1 MERLALL
8 AGRRGDDDRDVARR
22 FALTQA
28 QYQSPG
34 FVACQDHVEQNRSRL
49 RALERALS
57 TGYGTRDD
65 GLIAGTAEQPLYRE
79 AIGEIVI
86 HDQDRHAGRIERP
99 LFLPRFDNLGSAI
112 YPRHGHRKNR
122 TLPWGALDRDTAA
135 QQLGQPLR

>member
-8 AGRRGDDDRDVARR
+8 AGRRGDDDRYVARR
-22 FALTQA
+22 FALTQT

-49 RALERALS
+49 RALDRALS

-65 GLIAGTAEQPLYRE
+65 GLIAGTAEQPLYRK

-86 HDQDRHAGRIERP
+86 HDQHRDAAGVNRP
-99 LFLPRFDNLGSAI
+99 ILVFG
-112 YPRHGHRKNR
+112 
-122 TLPWGALDRDTAA
+122 
-135 QQLGQPLR
+135 